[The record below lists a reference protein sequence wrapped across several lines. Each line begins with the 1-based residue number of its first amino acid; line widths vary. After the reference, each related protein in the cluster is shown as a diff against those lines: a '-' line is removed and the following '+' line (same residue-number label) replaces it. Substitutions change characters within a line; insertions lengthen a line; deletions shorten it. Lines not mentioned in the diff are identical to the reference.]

1 MSPRAHLA
9 WRSTQVPLDE
19 VVAAGCCER
28 LLCVRARGAELLA
41 DDVVLTASLQ
51 IGPVR
56 LGVEAGVA
64 SPQDPVQ
71 HPAPEVVLHAS
82 DDELVRGGPRKR
94 PAADRKPF
102 GGDGHSDHDLGQ
114 VFSELLSSTKPATAM
129 LSDGQ

>member
-56 LGVEAGVA
+56 LGVETGVA
-64 SPQDPVQ
+64 SPQDPLE
-71 HPAPEVVLHAS
+71 HPAP
-82 DDELVRGGPRKR
+82 GPT
-94 PAADRKPF
+94 F
-102 GGDGHSDHDLGQ
+102 G
-114 VFSELLSSTKPATAM
+114 
-129 LSDGQ
+129 